1 MHGIAR
7 LHELENLNLSSVG
20 RMGQTLGSLAQRQA
34 SVAPSFVVTT
44 SALKEFVI
52 LSGIR
57 DRVFSLLKARDAE
70 ALHDLL
76 LNQHVPDDLEEDLF
90 MHCSGLKSD
99 QFICRSSSAFLDH
112 EYDQCAQSKHKVLDA
127 IKGCWASVVTSDRI
141 GTLNKSNLFSAV
153 VVQPSPAGA
162 KKGRLYT
169 VNPMTNSKE
178 KILIELCEPKKHML
192 LVNRGDSKVINE
204 DDFRTVQSPLFIDE
218 KDALVELAAQVGA
231 LFRRPQTVEWTQL
244 GKEMVITRVS
254 EFDTA
259 EKMRFTQRLKES
271 GSELAKVPISE

>member
-7 LHELENLNLSSVG
+7 LHELENLNMSSVG

-34 SVAPSFVVTT
+34 TVAPSFVVTT

-76 LNQHVPDDLEEDLF
+76 FNQHVPDDLEEDLF

-99 QFICRSSSAFLDH
+99 QFICHSSSAFIDH
-112 EYDQCAQSKHKVLDA
+112 EHRQSSPSKHKVLDA
-127 IKGCWASVVTSDRI
+127 IKSCWASVVTSDRI
-141 GTLNKSNLFSAV
+141 NSLNKSNMFSAV

-162 KKGRLYT
+162 KKGRIYT

-231 LFRRPQTVEWTQL
+231 LFRRPQTVEWVQL
-244 GKEMVITRVS
+244 GKSMAITRVS

-259 EKMRFTQRLKES
+259 EKMRFTERLKAS
-271 GSELAKVPISE
+271 GSELGKVPMAE